1 MASRDDLIRDLAQD
15 LRPAPRL
22 RDPRLLALLWFVGSW
37 IFVTAVTWAVA
48 PFRPGFAEQLLASPR
63 FAAETLFGLAAGGL
77 AIALFFA
84 LGVPGSG
91 APRRRIGFALG
102 GLLLWSLAYV
112 YGLADPALSPSMAGK
127 RPGCVFEVL
136 VFGFPVL
143 LAALFGLRVL
153 APLGRTGAGLV
164 AGAAAGAVPG
174 LLMQVACMYDP
185 AHILSFHIAPIVVL
199 AGIGALLGRLVLRR
213 I

>member
-1 MASRDDLIRDLAQD
+1 MANRDALIRELARD

-37 IFVTAVTWAVA
+37 TFVTAVTWAVA
-48 PFRPGFAEQLLASPR
+48 PFRPGFVDQLLDSPR
-63 FAAETLFGLAAGGL
+63 FALETLFGLGAGGL
-77 AIALFFA
+77 AIALFFS
-84 LGVPGSG
+84 LGVPGQG
-91 APRRRIGFALG
+91 APRRRVGVALG
-102 GLLLWSLAYV
+102 VLVLWSLAYV
-112 YGLADPALSPSMAGK
+112 YGLVDPALTPSMVGK
-127 RPGCVFEVL
+127 RPWCVFEVL
-136 VFGFPVL
+136 IYGFPIL

-174 LLMQVACMYDP
+174 LIMQVACMYDP
-185 AHILSFHIAPIVVL
+185 AHILEFHIAPIAVL
-199 AGIGALLGRLVLRR
+199 AGIGALLGRLTLRR